1 MNPANIAAESEGP
14 VNGRQRFD
22 GRATVRAFVELLAM
36 TGLAIAQPLL
46 DVFGRAPE
54 AFTARDAGRG
64 DLITFA
70 LLVTLVPPLVLTA
83 LVVLARVVD
92 PPAAVLLHR
101 GFVAA
106 LGALFVLQLVKEL
119 AGWGG
124 VALVVAAALA
134 FALLVVAQR
143 RPAFHTAMAVL
154 ALAPVLFVGAFLTSS
169 PASDVLRSSSVGAVE
184 LDRTGAARSVVMV
197 VFDEWPQNSIFG
209 ADGEIDADLYPN
221 LAALAADGA
230 WYRNATTV
238 ATATVAAV
246 PALLTGRYA
255 VDGASPTAADHPEN
269 LFTLLA
275 SQYDLEVSES
285 VTSLCPSSLCSGPFV
300 DDPDASADAAA
311 AADAE
316 ATRTSSSP
324 IGDLV
329 DDALH
334 SYQAMISLD
343 PDASG
348 PQSIEEATSTVTA
361 TPTATTVDPQGTA
374 DAVDEARN
382 AETANAGFPVL
393 QIDAFQGLVDSIEAD
408 EEPAVHFLHLQLPHT
423 PYRFLPDGR
432 AYEAG
437 GFGPGGDLLGAR
449 GPEQAEADADR
460 HRLLLQV
467 GYLDRLVGQ
476 LVDRLQETGLYDQ
489 TAVVVTSDHGAAF
502 VPGQS
507 HRGLE
512 GEVLDR
518 SLYPDI
524 LYVPLI
530 VKAPQIEP
538 GTVSDDN
545 VASID
550 VLPTIADVLGLSVP
564 WEVDGRSLLGPART
578 DPEKQFNKVDMGA
591 GGFGGFGGAVE
602 LSERVRYDGD
612 EVLAENLARNIGTL
626 LREDVPGHEF
636 YARTVDGDLVGTPV
650 DALPAAP
657 DADGRLLTDDGLDAL
672 RTYRT
677 DDELVP
683 THLTGRIEGGTPG
696 GHRLVVAIDGVIAA
710 VAPTFVDGEGAQQV
724 DLLLDPTEL
733 SGSPPHRIEAYLLT
747 GQGERRRL
755 GSLQAS

>member
-1 MNPANIAAESEGP
+1 MPQVRGTIDEN
-14 VNGRQRFD
+14 RRFD

-36 TGLAIAQPLL
+36 TGLAVAQPLL

-54 AFTARDAGRG
+54 AFSSHGADRG
-64 DLITFA
+64 DLIAFA
-70 LLVTLVPPLVLTA
+70 LLVTLVLPVVLT
-83 LVVLARVVD
+83 VVIVLTRFMD
-92 PPAAVLLHR
+92 PPAAALLHR

-124 VALVVAAALA
+124 VALAVMAALA
-134 FALLVVAQR
+134 FALVVVAQR
-143 RPAFHTAMAVL
+143 RPAFHTAMLVL
-154 ALAPVLFVGAFLTSS
+154 AIAPVLFVGTFLVSS
-169 PASDVLRSSSVGAVE
+169 PASDVLRSSSVDAAE
-184 LDRTGAARSVVMV
+184 LDQTGAARSVVMV
-197 VFDEWPQNSIFG
+197 VFDEWPQNSIFD

-255 VDGASPTAADHPEN
+255 ADGASPTAADHPEN

-275 SQYDLEVSES
+275 SQYDLEVGES

-300 DDPDASADAAA
+300 DDPDASADAAT

-316 ATRTSSSP
+316 AARATSSP
-324 IGDLV
+324 LGDLV
-329 DDALH
+329 DDAVD

-348 PQSIEEATSTVTA
+348 PQSVEESTSTVTTT
-361 TPTATTVDPQGTA
+361 TPTATTLDQDATA

-382 AETANAGFPVL
+382 TDATAGGFPVL

-408 EEPAVHFLHLQLPHT
+408 EEPALHFLHLQLPHT

-437 GFGPGGDLLGAR
+437 GFGPGGGDLIGVR

-460 HRLLLQV
+460 QRLAPPGGLRRPARRPA
-467 GYLDRLVGQ
+467 GRSPARDRAL
-476 LVDRLQETGLYDQ
+476 RR
-489 TAVVVTSDHGAAF
+489 
-502 VPGQS
+502 
-507 HRGLE
+507 HRGRHHLGPRVRVRPGPVPSRLE

-530 VKAPQIEP
+530 VKAPQLEA

-545 VASID
+545 VESID
-550 VLPTIADVLGLSVP
+550 VLPTIADILGLTLP
-564 WEVDGRSLLGPART
+564 WEVDGRSLLGTART
-578 DPEKQFNKVDMGA
+578 DPEKQFNKVDMGG
-591 GGFGGFGGAVE
+591 GGFGGFGGAVQ
-602 LSERVRYDGD
+602 LSDRVRFDGD
-612 EVLAENLARNIGTL
+612 EVLAENLARNVDTL
-626 LREDVPGHEF
+626 LQGDAPGHEF
-636 YARTVDGDLVGTPV
+636 YARSEDGDLVGTSV
-650 DALPAAP
+650 EDLPAGL
-657 DADGRLLTDDGLDAL
+657 DADARLVADDGLDAL
-672 RTYRT
+672 QSYRSS
-677 DDELVP
+677 DEIVP
-683 THLTGRIEGGTPG
+683 THLTGQIEEGPSGDQ
-696 GHRLVVAIDGVIAA
+696 RLVVAIDGVIAG
-710 VAPTFVDGEGAQQV
+710 VGPTFVDGDVTHRV
-724 DLLLDPTEL
+724 DLDARPDRAVRPDTT
-733 SGSPPHRIEAYLLT
+733 PHR
-747 GQGERRRL
+747 
-755 GSLQAS
+755 SLPLDRTA